1 LPYVPEVIY
10 TEGKVLTMNYKEMIA
25 VNIEALKEQEV
36 RITSLEERAKKV
48 LDKAK
53 LKGII

>member
-10 TEGKVLTMNYKEMIA
+10 TEGKELTMNYKEMIA

>member
-1 LPYVPEVIY
+1 
-10 TEGKVLTMNYKEMIA
+10 MNYKEMIA
-25 VNIEALKEQEV
+25 VSIEALKEQEV

-48 LDKAK
+48 LGKAK